1 MAGRALRVFWRLQRD
16 VRAIM
21 ALEYAM
27 IASVVAA
34 VVIVA
39 VTSFGATLT
48 TAYSDI
54 GGKFTEAVALMGGS

>member
-1 MAGRALRVFWRLQRD
+1 MAGRALRICRRLQRD

-39 VTSFGATLT
+39 VNNFGMTLT
-48 TAYSDI
+48 TAYRDI
-54 GGKFTEAVALMGGS
+54 GIKLTEAVALMGGS